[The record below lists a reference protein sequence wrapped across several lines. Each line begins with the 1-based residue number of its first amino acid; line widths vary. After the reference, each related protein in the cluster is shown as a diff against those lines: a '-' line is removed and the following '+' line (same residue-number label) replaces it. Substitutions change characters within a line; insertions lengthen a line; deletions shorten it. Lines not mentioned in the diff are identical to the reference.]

1 MNNKKLIIR
10 FSAIDFKI
18 DHAYGLKMLIRN
30 AIAATLDHEGFERSC
45 EVSVTICDGEYIRK
59 LNAQYRDKDSV
70 TDVLSFPMFDV
81 NTEELPDDMLIPLGD
96 IVICADRAREQ
107 AEELGQS
114 FHREVAFLCVHSML
128 HLLGYDHE
136 LSDIDERI
144 MIEKQKKI
152 IGRFE

>member
-1 MNNKKLIIR
+1 MEAKNLIIR

-30 AIAATLDHEGFERSC
+30 AIASTLEHEGFERPC
-45 EVSVTICDGEYIRK
+45 EVSVTICDGKYIKK
-59 LNAQYRDKDSV
+59 LNAQYRGKDSV

-81 NTEELPDDMLIPLGD
+81 NSEELPEEALLPLGD

-107 AEELGQS
+107 AYELGHS
-114 FHREVAFLCVHSML
+114 FHREVAFLCVHSTL

>member
-1 MNNKKLIIR
+1 MYNNKLFVR

-18 DHAYGLKMLIRN
+18 DHAYGLKMLLRK
-30 AIAATLDHEGFERSC
+30 AVEATLENEGFERSC
-45 EVSVTICDGEYIRK
+45 EVSITICGKDYIKK
-59 LNAQYRDKDSV
+59 LNSQHRGKDSV
-70 TDVLSFPMFDV
+70 TDVLSFPMFDM
-81 NTEELPDDMLIPLGD
+81 NEEELPDDEILPLGD
-96 IVICADRAREQ
+96 IVICADKAREQ

-114 FHREVAFLCVHSML
+114 FHREVAFLCIHSVL

-136 LSDIDERI
+136 LSDAEERI

>member
-1 MNNKKLIIR
+1 MENKSLIIR
-10 FSAIDFKI
+10 FSSINFKV

-30 AIAATLDHEGFERSC
+30 AISATLEYEGFLRPC
-45 EVSVTICDGEYIRK
+45 EVSVTICDGEYIKK
-59 LNAQYRDKDSV
+59 LNSEYRGKDCV

-81 NTEELPDDMLIPLGD
+81 NSEELPEDELIPLGD

-107 AEELGQS
+107 AIELGQS

-136 LSDIDERI
+136 LSEMDERI